1 MKCNSRLLYLSNPF
15 LQNSI
20 EATRYSVTDI
30 EDGTDD
36 IPPPITD
43 ESPQSPDPTFTI
55 ADIPEPGVDDDEI
68 EPELEALADRDQEA
82 SPDSNTLGLPSVQII
97 VTPGTPGT
105 YKYKP
110 CGPCEGHTHYSA
122 NPCT

>member
-1 MKCNSRLLYLSNPF
+1 MDP
-15 LQNSI
+15 
-20 EATRYSVTDI
+20 
-30 EDGTDD
+30 GTDD

-43 ESPQSPDPTFTI
+43 DSPLSPDPTFTI

-105 YKYKP
+105 CKYKP
-110 CGPCEGHTHYSA
+110 WA
-122 NPCT
+122 L